1 MPDLNDGLEAHQL
14 ATNNFGFSA
23 ERVDE
28 LDATEYTL
36 VTIVFDTSSSTKYF
50 RQDMKDAVDKVIE
63 ACAKSPRADNL
74 MIRVCEFGSNFSEV
88 HGFKKL
94 STVNKGD
101 YASEFEGGGMTA
113 LYDATENSVAAT
125 ESYGKQLTEN
135 DFQVNGIVFVI
146 TDGAENASKAT
157 ANTVKDAFKQAVVSE
172 SLESFVSVLIGVA
185 ADPQLDQYLQNFKS
199 DVGITQYVS
208 MGDATPGNLAK
219 LAEFVSN
226 SISSQSQSLGT
237 GGPSQA
243 LIF

>member
-28 LDATEYTL
+28 LEATEYTL
-36 VTIVFDTSSSTKYF
+36 VTLVFDSSSSTHHF
-50 RQDMKDAVDKVIE
+50 RDGMKDAVDKVVE
-63 ACAKSPRADNL
+63 ACNKSPRADNL

-94 STVNKGD
+94 STVSPGD
-101 YASEFEGGGMTA
+101 YKDEFRGGGMTA
-113 LYDATENSVAAT
+113 LYDGTENAIAATEN
-125 ESYGKQLTEN
+125 YGKQLTEN

-146 TDGAENASKAT
+146 TDGMENASKAT
-157 ANTVKDAFKQAVVSE
+157 ANSVKEAFKKAVVSE
-172 SLESFVSVLIGVA
+172 SLESLVSVLIGVD
-185 ADPQLDQYLQNFKS
+185 ADPQLDQYLQDFKNS
-199 DVGITQYVS
+199 VGITQYVS

-219 LAEFVSN
+219 LAEFVSK